1 MKRYVI
7 WLIVLV
13 VPILVA
19 GMMQTQTLLGSAPV
33 VPRTSVI
40 ERDSESIRPTAS
52 SSLAVVHEEPIEMP
66 DLLGR
71 SLEFAIGI
79 WDDDEPL
86 PRFVVERRS
95 NAPNLVV
102 VQQQPAPGTLIVP
115 EDTTITLTLDTG
127 PVLRPA
133 PSPTPLPPLNVI
145 ALAAGQATL
154 LRAPYVQNV
163 KTTAL
168 TIVWTTVE
176 DGASEVHY
184 GASDTS
190 LVEPATSTFVTTPA
204 PAPYNHYYVHEAT
217 LSGLT
222 ADTAYQYKIFS
233 NGADLTPG
241 GVITTHSAKPPTT
254 THFRFVT
261 FGDTGDGSQNQK
273 DVATRLMQV
282 QPDLAVLAG
291 DLVYNQATYD
301 GLEKRYFQIYA
312 NLIKS
317 TWIAP
322 AMGNHDVSYKSGKAF
337 VDVFVNPPSGVTPAE
352 QELYYSFDYGNAHFT
367 ILNNYFGMASANSAQ
382 YAWLR
387 NDLATSNQFWKFVV
401 FHEPI
406 YSTDSSQGSRDNAAG
421 VENLVPLFE
430 QYHVNMVLTGHWHY
444 YERMKPLLN
453 GQVSTIAAGGVVY
466 LISGGGGAGLFGI
479 GSGTLNPRTA
489 AKVSAYHLTS
499 FDVNGCSLQLS
510 AVLAVN
516 GPTDTFDPSDIF
528 DTYTINRCGG
538 PPPTATP
545 TSSPTATATNS
556 PTATPTSSPTATN
569 GPTATATPQ
578 PTPGQG
584 DDQHLYLPLLIR

>member
-13 VPILVA
+13 VPLLVA
-19 GMMQTQTLLGSAPV
+19 GMVQTQTLLGSAPV

-40 ERDSESIRPTAS
+40 TRDSEAIRPTES

-66 DLLGR
+66 DLTGR
-71 SLEFAIGI
+71 SLDFAIGI

-95 NAPNLVV
+95 NAPDLVV

-115 EDTTITLTLDTG
+115 EDTTITLVLDTG
-127 PVLRPA
+127 PAIGPA
-133 PSPTPLPPLNVI
+133 PSPTPLPPLNAS

-163 KTTAL
+163 KTNAL
-168 TIVWTTVE
+168 TIVWTSVA

-184 GASDTS
+184 GTSDTS

-204 PAPYNHYYVHEAT
+204 PAPYKNYYVHEAT

-222 ADTAYQYKIFS
+222 ADTAYQYKIFT

-254 THFRFVT
+254 THFRFVA
-261 FGDTGDGSQNQK
+261 FGDTGDGSQSQK

-282 QPDLAVLAG
+282 QPDLAVLTG
-291 DLVYNQATYD
+291 DLTYNQATYD
-301 GLEKRYFQIYA
+301 LFEKRYFQVYA
-312 NLIKS
+312 DLIKS

-322 AMGNHDVSYKSGKAF
+322 AMGNHDVSYKNGQSF
-337 VDVFVNPPSGVTPAE
+337 VDVFVNPPAATTAAE

-367 ILNNYFGMASANSAQ
+367 ILNNYFGMTATNSAQ

-387 NDLATSNQFWKFVV
+387 SDLAASNQFWKFVV

-406 YSTDSSQGSRDNAAG
+406 YATDSSQGSRDNAAG

-430 QYHVNMVLTGHWHY
+430 QYHVNMVLTGHLHY

-453 GQVSTIAAGGVVY
+453 SQVSTIAAGGVVY
-466 LISGGGGAGLFGI
+466 LITGGGGAGLFGV
-479 GSGTLNPRTA
+479 GTGTLNPRTA
-489 AKVSAYHLTS
+489 VKVSAYHLTS

-510 AVLAVN
+510 AVRAVN
-516 GPTDTFDPSDIF
+516 GPADTFDPSDIF

-545 TSSPTATATNS
+545 TSGPTATATSS
-556 PTATPTSSPTATN
+556 PTVTPTSSPTATD
-569 GPTATATPQ
+569 GPTPTATPQ
-578 PTPGQG
+578 PTPGHG